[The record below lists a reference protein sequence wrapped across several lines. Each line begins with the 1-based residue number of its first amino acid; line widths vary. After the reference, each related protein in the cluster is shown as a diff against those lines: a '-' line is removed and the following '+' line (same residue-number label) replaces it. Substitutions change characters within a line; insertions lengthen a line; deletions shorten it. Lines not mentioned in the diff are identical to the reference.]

1 MNWYQR
7 SAYESLVSNQPGR
20 GEVEIFRIS
29 NGVRPNFKVM
39 TRLNFDGVT
48 VPAAPGNYG
57 NILDCTWLS
66 IAGGGSFGAK
76 LMFSNPAVDSSVLY
90 GLGLRVRSNY
100 AGAKVVG
107 LNVSV
112 SANVANAGQ
121 LIGGQ
126 FYMDTG
132 AYAITTSLACCALY
146 CKTRNAAANPNVTS
160 SLWVDDGATVKP
172 STSYMIDVTMNGNTI
187 THDAVFHIYGG
198 SKGADSLFLFDT
210 CEQGGSFLTVTGA
223 GGGTRAASIKVQYKI
238 GGGAYATGYLTI
250 FSS

>member
-1 MNWYQR
+1 MNIYQK
-7 SAYESLVSNQPGR
+7 STYEALFATYPGR
-20 GEVEIFRIS
+20 GEVEVCRLNNRVLPYLNFRTRIS
-29 NGVRPNFKVM
+29 
-39 TRLNFDGVT
+39 FDGAAVPVT
-48 VPAAPGNYG
+48 PGNYG
-57 NILDCTWLS
+57 NTLDCGWLA
-66 IAGGGSFGAK
+66 IKGNGSFGAK
-76 LMFSNPAVDSSVLY
+76 LMFSNAAVDNSVLY
-90 GLGLRVRSNY
+90 GLGLRCRANY

-146 CKTRNAAANPNVTS
+146 CKSRNAAANPNVTS

-172 STSYMIDVTMNGNTI
+172 TTSYMVDVTMNGNTI

-223 GGGTRAASIKVQYKI
+223 GGATRAARVKVQYKI
-238 GGGAYATGYLTI
+238 GGGAYATGYMSLYTD
-250 FSS
+250 

>member
-1 MNWYQR
+1 MNFYQR
-7 SAYESLVSNQPGR
+7 STYESLVANYPSR
-20 GEVEIFRIS
+20 GEVEVCRIA
-29 NGVRPNFKVM
+29 NVARPYFKFM
-39 TRLNFDGVT
+39 TRVNFDGVS
-48 VPAAPGNYG
+48 VPASPGNYG
-57 NILDCTWLS
+57 NTLDCTWLA

-112 SANVANAGQ
+112 SANVANSGQ

-146 CKTRNAAANPNVTS
+146 CKSRNAAANPNVTS

-172 STSYMIDVTMNGNTI
+172 TTSYMVDVTMNGNTI
-187 THDAVFHIYGG
+187 THDGVFHIYGG

-210 CEQGGSFLTVTGA
+210 CEQGGSFLEVTASGGA
-223 GGGTRAASIKVQYKI
+223 TRGARLKVQYKI
-238 GGGAYATGYLTI
+238 GGGSYAVGYITI
-250 FSS
+250 RTD